1 MEQRKFAY
9 LGRSLLIAAEVLAI
23 SLLDYSIARFS
34 NVEVAR
40 YISLDVLYCLPI
52 IQTARLTAIHTM
64 RRYDTQTSTV
74 VGTAVALI
82 WSASELIITWPY
94 FPIAAFVLNTF
105 TRSVV
110 FTVIGRVLVKLWR
123 ERKFAYLDVLTGL
136 ANRLELLERLEA
148 EQSRSERSGRPYSLL
163 LIDIDH
169 FKMLN
174 DDFGHH
180 VGDEALKVMA
190 DILRGS
196 SRKMDVPA
204 RLGGDEFVLLLPE
217 TDKSACDVL
226 VKRLEASA
234 QQAFAERSWPISLSI
249 GRTTNI
255 GKNQDADMVLRLADE
270 NMYQAKK
277 LKQQMKQDDRNGL
290 SRH

>member
-1 MEQRKFAY
+1 MEQRKISY
-9 LGRSLLIAAEVLAI
+9 LGRITLIAAEVLLI
-23 SLLDYSIARFS
+23 SFADYSIANFS
-34 NVEVAR
+34 TVEMAR

-52 IQTARLTAIHTM
+52 IQTARLTAIHAM
-64 RRYDTQTSTV
+64 RRYDTQTSTI
-74 VGTAVALI
+74 VGTAVALL
-82 WSASELIITWPY
+82 WSATEALVTWPY
-94 FPIAAFVLNTF
+94 FPMTAFVLNTF

-123 ERKFAYLDVLTGL
+123 ERKYAYLDVLTGL

-148 EQSRSERSGRPYSLL
+148 EQSRSERSVRPYSLL
-163 LIDIDH
+163 LIDIDR

-217 TDKSACDVL
+217 TDKSSCDIL
-226 VKRLEASA
+226 VKRLESST
-234 QQAFAERSWPISLSI
+234 QQVFAERSWPISVSI
-249 GRTTNI
+249 GRTTNV
-255 GKNQDADMVLRLADE
+255 GKNQDADMVIRLADE
-270 NMYQAKK
+270 NMYRAKK
-277 LKQQMKQDDRNGL
+277 SKQQMMQGDIRQ
-290 SRH
+290 

>member
-1 MEQRKFAY
+1 MEQRKISY
-9 LGRSLLIAAEVLAI
+9 LGRALLVAAEVLLI
-23 SLLDYSIARFS
+23 SFADYSIANFS
-34 NVEVAR
+34 SIEMVR

-52 IQTARLTAIHTM
+52 IQVARLTAIHTM
-64 RRYDTQTSTV
+64 RRYDTQTSTI
-74 VGTAVALI
+74 VGTIVALI
-82 WSASELIITWPY
+82 WSATEALITWPY
-94 FPIAAFVLNTF
+94 FPMAAFVLNTF

-123 ERKFAYLDVLTGL
+123 ERKYAYLDALTGL

-163 LIDIDH
+163 LIDIDR

-217 TDKSACDVL
+217 TDKSSCDIL
-226 VKRLEASA
+226 VKRLESST
-234 QQAFAERSWPISLSI
+234 QQIFAERSWPISVSV
-249 GRTTNI
+249 GRTTNV
-255 GKNQDADMVLRLADE
+255 GKNQDADMVVRLADE

-277 LKQQMKQDDRNGL
+277 SKRQMMQGNIR
-290 SRH
+290 R

>member
-1 MEQRKFAY
+1 MEQRNISYF
-9 LGRSLLIAAEVLAI
+9 GRILFIAFEVLLIGV
-23 SLLDYSIARFS
+23 LDYSIANAFP
-34 NVEVAR
+34 VEMAR
-40 YISLDVLYCLPI
+40 YVSLDVLYCLPI

-64 RRYDTQTSTV
+64 RRYDTQTSTF
-74 VGTAVALI
+74 VGVAVALI
-82 WSASELIITWPY
+82 WSASEAVISWPY
-94 FPIAAFVLNTF
+94 FPLSAFVLNTF

-110 FTVIGRVLVKLWR
+110 FTVIGRVLIKLWR
-123 ERKFAYLDVLTGL
+123 ERKYAYLDALTGL

-148 EQSRSERSGRPYSLL
+148 EQGRSERSGRPYSLL
-163 LIDIDH
+163 LIDIDQ

-217 TDKSACDVL
+217 TDKSSCDIL
-226 VKRLEASA
+226 IKRMETST
-234 QQAFAERSWPISLSI
+234 QQIFAERSWPISVSI

-270 NMYQAKK
+270 SMYQAKK
-277 LKQQMKQDDRNGL
+277 LKQQKLHNNNYR
-290 SRH
+290 